1 MSSRKTTAP
10 ATPAAAQTAQASKA
24 APKTMGDYSGTAA
37 GSPAEELNAQ
47 TTSAAAKTAAVT
59 KPKKSSQPIL
69 VHPESSLDPPGVV
82 DALLLRH
89 LGVQTNLADYQTDDI
104 DDLCTQLQSK
114 ANALAELCG
123 YRSAGN
129 TIRLTFANLTCAAG
143 SR

>member
-10 ATPAAAQTAQASKA
+10 ATPGAAQTAQAAKA
-24 APKTMGDYSGTAA
+24 STRSKTMDDYFGTGA
-37 GSPAEELNAQ
+37 GSPAEEPTAQ
-47 TTSAAAKTAAVT
+47 TTSAAAKAVT

-82 DALLLRH
+82 DTLLLRH

-104 DDLCTQLQSK
+104 DDLCTQLQSE

-123 YRSAGN
+123 SAGN
-129 TIRLTFANLTCAAG
+129 TIRLTFANLNCDAG